1 MKLFNIKN
9 KFLANLIVCA
19 LATTFVLPVTG
30 AVEPGRQVPQT
41 SDEFLDE
48 AVKMNS
54 FGLAS
59 LAIQSG
65 ATNVN
70 DVLLRLCEHSH
81 YFVDGGI
88 SVIEFVEF
96 LLEHGANVNI
106 RQKDTE
112 RTPLMCVCLNS
123 NLGRGSYTVNSEL
136 AEVLLKH
143 GADVNAKDYHGWTP
157 LMFACDSN
165 NYSLAKVLLDH
176 GAEVNA
182 CQASGYTPL
191 MFSARFGLGGDKV
204 KTVGLLLENGA
215 DVNKRGDDGESALS
229 LAGKIILNKNL
240 YTPEYVDEAKA
251 AYDLLFEA
259 VAKQH

>member
-19 LATTFVLPVTG
+19 LATTFVLPVTE

-54 FGLAS
+54 LGLAS
-59 LAIQSG
+59 LAIQGG

-70 DVLLRLCEHSH
+70 DVLLRLCEHRH
-81 YFVDGGI
+81 YFVDCGI
-88 SVIEFVEF
+88 RVIKFVEV
-96 LLEHGANVNI
+96 LLEHGANANT
-106 RQKDTE
+106 RQNDGTD
-112 RTPLMCVCLNS
+112 RTLLMCVCCHSHNHIID
-123 NLGRGSYTVNSEL
+123 SEL
-136 AEVLLKH
+136 ARILLEH
-143 GADVNAKDYHGWTP
+143 GADVNAHDYHGWTP

-165 NYSLAKVLLDH
+165 NYSLAKILLDH

-191 MFSARFGLGGDKV
+191 MFSARFSLGGGDKV

-215 DVNKRGDDGESALS
+215 DVNKRSDDGESALS
-229 LAGKIILNKNL
+229 LAGRIILNKDL
-240 YTPEYVDEAKA
+240 YPPEYVDEAKA

-259 VAKQH
+259 VAKQR